1 MSDDLV
7 DWLLMA
13 DCVEKVGFFK
23 LRRLLF
29 SMESKADFFNRI
41 GRKWPLLTDS
51 YHQLPQKP
59 TCCL

>member
-29 SMESKADFFNRI
+29 SMETKADFFNGI
-41 GRKWPLLTDS
+41 GRF
-51 YHQLPQKP
+51 LPVATGRLEGTVISVKG
-59 TCCL
+59 